1 MKIRIKTM
9 IVLIITTLCLIASL
23 HFISENIILS
33 NFKQLEQNQV
43 SGVIGQVQVALVDEL
58 DRYQAKVNNWAKME
72 NVTYF
77 VKQQEKAFDGSND
90 AVTGWVDLG
99 INYLLIYNTQGKY
112 MTGFGFNLTSYHQE
126 QVPQSLTTEISNNP
140 VIWSLTTLDST
151 THGILNIPTGALI
164 IASSLIHSESSD
176 KLIGGTLI
184 MARYLDQEEVS
195 ALSRTVQLPITVTA
209 YSQLPDSQKV
219 KAITQASFS
228 QPASSNSII
237 GYYVAK
243 DLRDHPALL
252 IGVTIPRS
260 IYVQG
265 VITVNYIDILLTV
278 SCVVFSITVA
288 LLLELSYLTKLSKLT
303 HQVSE
308 LSTQTSTSKRLP
320 TKGNDEIENLTRSIN
335 GMLDKI
341 EDNTDKL
348 QKAERFSA
356 IGELATMVAH
366 DLRNPLQGIAVAA
379 YYLKRKVNPQSTD
392 AKMIEQIDE
401 DVRYSDKIIND
412 LLDYSREI
420 RLDVISA
427 SPRCLLWKALSI
439 ACVPEK
445 VKLVDETTD
454 EPTVRV
460 DVDSMLRVFINII
473 NNAVDAMPNG
483 GTLTIRCSAE
493 ADMAR
498 FQFADTGEGIKEENR
513 RKLFQPLFT
522 TKAKGMGFGLSI
534 CKRIVDA
541 HGGKIVVESKV
552 RKGTTFNIYL
562 PLAEKKRGNNLYA
575 Q

>member
-1 MKIRIKTM
+1 MKIRIKTW

-23 HFISENIILS
+23 HFVSENIILS
-33 NFKQLEQNQV
+33 NVRQLEQNQV
-43 SGVIGQVQVALVDEL
+43 SGIMGQMQVALVDEL
-58 DRYQAKVNNWAKME
+58 NRYQTKVDTWAQME
-72 NVTYF
+72 NVTSF
-77 VKQQEKAFDGSND
+77 VKQQEQSFDNSND

-99 INYLLIYNTQGKY
+99 INYLLIYDSTGRY
-112 MTGFGFNLTSYHQE
+112 MAGFGFNLTSYQHE
-126 QVPQSLTTEISNNP
+126 SVPESLTSEISKNP
-140 VIWSLTTLDST
+140 VIWQLTDIDST
-151 THGILNIPTGALI
+151 THGILTIPTGALI
-164 IASSLIHSESSD
+164 IASSPIRSDTTD

-184 MARYLDQEEVS
+184 MARYIDKDEVA
-195 ALSRTVQLPITVTA
+195 ALSRTVQLPVTVTA
-209 YSQLPDSQKV
+209 YSQATGSQKE

-228 QPASSNSII
+228 EPTSTNTIM
-237 GYYVAK
+237 GYYVLK
-243 DLRDHPALL
+243 DLLDQPALL

-265 VITVNYIDILLTV
+265 VITVNYIDILLLV

-288 LLLELSYLTKLSKLT
+288 LLLEVSYLSKLSKLT
-303 HQVSE
+303 QQVSD
-308 LSTQTSTSKRLP
+308 LSKQTSTSKRLP
-320 TKGNDEIENLTRSIN
+320 TRGDDEIENLTRSIN

-379 YYLKRKVNPQSTD
+379 YYLKRKVNPLT
-392 AKMIEQIDE
+392 AEGEKKMKMIEQIDE

-420 RLDVISA
+420 RLDQINA

-439 ACVPEK
+439 ASVPER

-454 EPTVRV
+454 EPTVSV
-460 DVDSMLRVFINII
+460 DVDCIIRVFINVI

-483 GTLTIRCSAE
+483 GTLTIRCNAE
-493 ADMAR
+493 DKMGR
-498 FQFADTGEGIKEENR
+498 FQFIDTGEGIKEENR

-541 HGGKIVVESKV
+541 HGGKIVVESTLG
-552 RKGTTFNIYL
+552 KGTTFNIYL
-562 PLAEKKRGNNLYA
+562 PLAKKN
-575 Q
+575 